1 MFPLFLHTAGRRVVV
16 VGGGAVGRR
25 KAAACADAG
34 LAVRVVDPLAVPW
47 PGVEWVAEAYRP
59 DHLDGAALAVAA
71 ATRVVNAMVVADAR
85 RLRIPVCDAANPDAG
100 DFVFPAI
107 VRRGGLTLAVS
118 TGGASPTL
126 SARLRDRLDADYGPE
141 YGEWVA
147 VLDEVRQ
154 RVLEVVPDAAVRRQ
168 LLAGFAEDLWLDRL
182 REAGAEVARREMLA
196 AVAAA
201 ATKFD

>member
-1 MFPLFLHTAGRRVVV
+1 MLTY
-16 VGGGAVGRR
+16 
-25 KAAACADAG
+25 KAAYQFVDGGVHAHVLDFPGAITCGAD
-34 LAVRVVDPLAVPW
+34 L
-47 PGVEWVAEAYRP
+47 
-59 DHLDGAALAVAA
+59 
-71 ATRVVNAMVVADAR
+71 ADAR

-126 SARLRDRLDADYGPE
+126 SARIRDRLHADYGPE

-154 RVLEVVPDAAVRRQ
+154 RVLEVVPDAALRRQ